1 MLTKSLLFP
10 VTRQDKALSQAYF
23 NKTKSPKPKEA
34 KEVES
39 TKLSADEIQHY
50 VDILLEAS
58 KPAES
63 IDHTMQILLRKFPKQ
78 D

>member
-23 NKTKSPKPKEA
+23 NKTESPKPKEA
-34 KEVES
+34 IEVKS

-63 IDHTMQILLRKFPKQ
+63 VDLTKQILLKRFPKQ
-78 D
+78 G

>member
-23 NKTKSPKPKEA
+23 NKTESPKPKAA
-34 KEVES
+34 KEVEPK
-39 TKLSADEIQHY
+39 KLSADEIQHY

-58 KPAES
+58 KPVES
-63 IDHTMQILLRKFPKQ
+63 VDLTKQILLKKFPKH

>member
-1 MLTKSLLFP
+1 MVRKSLLFP
-10 VTRQDKALSQAYF
+10 TTRQDKALSKAYF
-23 NKTKSPKPKEA
+23 DKTESPKPKEA
-34 KEVES
+34 KEVEP
-39 TKLSADEIQHY
+39 TKLSAEEIQHY

-63 IDHTMQILLRKFPKQ
+63 VDLTMQILLKRFPKQ

>member
-1 MLTKSLLFP
+1 MLMKSLLFP

-23 NKTKSPKPKEA
+23 NKTESPKPKEA

-39 TKLSADEIQHY
+39 KKLSAEEIQHY

-63 IDHTMQILLRKFPKQ
+63 IDHTMQILLKKFPKQ

>member
-23 NKTKSPKPKEA
+23 NKTESPKPKEA

-58 KPAES
+58 KPAE
-63 IDHTMQILLRKFPKQ
+63 IVDLTKQILLKRFPKQ

>member
-23 NKTKSPKPKEA
+23 NKTESPKPKEA
-34 KEVES
+34 IEVKS

-63 IDHTMQILLRKFPKQ
+63 IDHTMQILLRKFPEQ

>member
-1 MLTKSLLFP
+1 MLMKSLLFP

-23 NKTKSPKPKEA
+23 NKTESPKPKEA

-39 TKLSADEIQHY
+39 KKLSAEEIQHY
-50 VDILLEAS
+50 VDILLAAS

-63 IDHTMQILLRKFPKQ
+63 IDHTMQILLKKFPKQ